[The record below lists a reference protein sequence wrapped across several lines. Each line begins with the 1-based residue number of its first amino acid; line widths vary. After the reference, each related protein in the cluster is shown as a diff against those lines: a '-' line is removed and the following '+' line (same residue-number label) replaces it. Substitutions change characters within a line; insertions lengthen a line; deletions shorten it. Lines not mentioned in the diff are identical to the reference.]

1 MRHWLAFLICMLG
14 AVAPAWSAQTCNHF
28 PGDFEGDIDQ
38 EGARAAV
45 NRGDAAPFEEILR
58 KARPQIHG
66 EIMGQKLEQH
76 HGEWLYEFRVV
87 DGEGHMRYLHFGAR
101 TGQLRDVERLSCASS

>member
-1 MRHWLAFLICMLG
+1 
-14 AVAPAWSAQTCNHF
+14 
-28 PGDFEGDIDQ
+28 
-38 EGARAAV
+38 
-45 NRGDAAPFEEILR
+45 
-58 KARPQIHG
+58 
-66 EIMGQKLEQH
+66 MGQKLEQH